1 MLYATFAED
10 VGVLWWPYLRLVLFC
25 QLHHLDTMQSVLSI
39 MGTPAPQHVVD
50 ALCQRLREIE
60 HVEKESG
67 GEDLANECRTFI
79 YQQGEVKWMDVMMT
93 AYLIN
98 GGVILRDAMGK
109 MPKGKCPRDEQSTPT
124 AASAAA
130 TPVASAI
137 PVVASAMPA
146 SEMEKPATAASTVL
160 IKSPNAANS
169 PDFTDEDL
177 KEIENMVSSLGI
189 GVGASL

>member
-1 MLYATFAED
+1 MAVFTVGMLNAIHISPEF
-10 VGVLWWPYLRLVLFC
+10 VG
-25 QLHHLDTMQSVLSI
+25 QNEIMQSVLSI

-60 HVEKESG
+60 HVEKENG

-98 GGVILRDAMGK
+98 GGVILRDATGK
-109 MPKGKCPRDEQSTPT
+109 MSTEGASPRRGCEQSTPT

-137 PVVASAMPA
+137 PVAATLETMAAP
-146 SEMEKPATAASTVL
+146 KKTAAPEVL

>member
-1 MLYATFAED
+1 
-10 VGVLWWPYLRLVLFC
+10 
-25 QLHHLDTMQSVLSI
+25 MQSVLSI

-60 HVEKESG
+60 HMEKENG

-109 MPKGKCPRDEQSTPT
+109 MPKGGSPRRADEQSTPT

-130 TPVASAI
+130 TPVATPVAVAAAPQMAAPKMASAI
-137 PVVASAMPA
+137 PAPKTAQP
-146 SEMEKPATAASTVL
+146 ETAASTVL
-160 IKSPNAANS
+160 IKSPNVANS

-177 KEIENMVSSLGI
+177 REIENMVSSLGI

>member
-1 MLYATFAED
+1 
-10 VGVLWWPYLRLVLFC
+10 
-25 QLHHLDTMQSVLSI
+25 MQSVLSI
-39 MGTPAPQHVVD
+39 MGTAAPQHVVD

-98 GGVILRDAMGK
+98 GGVILRDAMGI
-109 MPKGKCPRDEQSTPT
+109 MPKGGSSRRGDEQSTPT

-130 TPVASAI
+130 TPVAAAAT
-137 PVVASAMPA
+137 PDMATPKKAAPKMAQPA
-146 SEMEKPATAASTVL
+146 TGTSTTAASTVL
-160 IKSPNAANS
+160 IKSPNAENS

-189 GVGASL
+189 DVGASL

>member
-1 MLYATFAED
+1 
-10 VGVLWWPYLRLVLFC
+10 
-25 QLHHLDTMQSVLSI
+25 MQSVLSI

-60 HVEKESG
+60 HVEKENG

-109 MPKGKCPRDEQSTPT
+109 MSRGDSPRRADEQSTPT

-130 TPVASAI
+130 TPVAAAI
-137 PVVASAMPA
+137 PVVATPEMPE
-146 SEMEKPATAASTVL
+146 SKTCTSTTAASTVL